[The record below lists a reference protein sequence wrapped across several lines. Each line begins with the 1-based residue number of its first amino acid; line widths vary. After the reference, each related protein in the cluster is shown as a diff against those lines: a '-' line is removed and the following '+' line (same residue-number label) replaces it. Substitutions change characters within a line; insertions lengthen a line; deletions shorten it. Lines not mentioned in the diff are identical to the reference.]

1 MCHKGQVHWVDIFT
15 NSAKAMMAKT
25 AGTFPYIKAV
35 APNCLKCPGL
45 PVCHYNHE
53 SMYIYLSYESMSC
66 KDCSEIKNNPTS
78 KKTATTKDE
87 SRWSWFGILPLL
99 FLGVTE
105 EQQLGRETPQKVG
118 VSHLNLKH
126 LHLSKQA
133 LHKLLIRKTISTS
146 SI

>member
-1 MCHKGQVHWVDIFT
+1 MVMVW
-15 NSAKAMMAKT
+15 NSSLA
-25 AGTFPYIKAV
+25 
-35 APNCLKCPGL
+35 L
-45 PVCHYNHE
+45 P
-53 SMYIYLSYESMSC
+53 
-66 KDCSEIKNNPTS
+66 
-78 KKTATTKDE
+78 
-87 SRWSWFGILPLL
+87 
-99 FLGVTE
+99 GVTE

>member
-1 MCHKGQVHWVDIFT
+1 
-15 NSAKAMMAKT
+15 
-25 AGTFPYIKAV
+25 
-35 APNCLKCPGL
+35 
-45 PVCHYNHE
+45 
-53 SMYIYLSYESMSC
+53 MSC

-118 VSHLNLKH
+118 VFHLNLKH

-133 LHKLLIRKTISTS
+133 LHKLLIRKISVPLAS
-146 SI
+146 SHCLAHSRHVFNPE